1 MINEIKK
8 TKILI
13 LGGSSLLSNI
23 WCNALLD
30 EYEIFLTNNI
40 TKTNYLDLPVVRV
53 NIHSINSIVSL
64 INNYSIDIVVN
75 TIGLTS
81 VEECERKPEEAYL
94 LNAYVAGYIAK
105 ACNITNKKLIHI
117 STDHLFNDEKFKH
130 HENDKVSLLNIYAK
144 SKFNGELEVLKNM
157 PSALIC
163 RTNFFGKGPP
173 HKLSFSDW
181 IIKSSKEKKKITL
194 HNDVYFTPISGNNL
208 VYFAHK
214 LLDSNFSGIFNICSN
229 EVLSKY
235 EFGMLL
241 CKTLNISSEHINSG
255 PISSRLELTIRPTS
269 MALSSNKLLSK
280 LKLPI
285 QPIVDQIK
293 SL

>member
-117 STDHLFNDEKFKH
+117 STDHLFKDENFKHKENDE
-130 HENDKVSLLNIYAK
+130 VSLLNIYAK

>member
-1 MINEIKK
+1 M
-8 TKILI
+8 
-13 LGGSSLLSNI
+13 LL
-23 WCNALLD
+23 LKYLFKD
-30 EYEIFLTNNI
+30 ENFKHKE
-40 TKTNYLDLPVVRV
+40 
-53 NIHSINSIVSL
+53 
-64 INNYSIDIVVN
+64 
-75 TIGLTS
+75 
-81 VEECERKPEEAYL
+81 
-94 LNAYVAGYIAK
+94 
-105 ACNITNKKLIHI
+105 
-117 STDHLFNDEKFKH
+117 NDE
-130 HENDKVSLLNIYAK
+130 VSLLNIYAK